1 MCGLHSGARLSWLSK
16 FAKGQSRSGE
26 PTTLV
31 YGEADSALARPTFL
45 SIHFIV
51 CTP

>member
-16 FAKGQSRSGE
+16 FAKGQSHSGE
-26 PTTLV
+26 PTLV